1 MPMSKYEEY
10 PVLDQNTVDV
20 IFEQAA
26 GNHEIIHEIFQS
38 FVEDTDE
45 LTEDVK
51 NHLENNE
58 HEKLRVAVHTIKGLC
73 GTIGASQMHALTK
86 EIDALIKESQYDKA
100 KEQTPLLFSTYKK
113 LREKI
118 NKDVLK

>member
-1 MPMSKYEEY
+1 MCKYEEH
-10 PVLDQNTVDV
+10 PVLDKNTVDV
-20 IFEQAA
+20 ILEQAA
-26 GNHEIIHEIFQS
+26 GNHEIINEIFQS

-51 NHLENNE
+51 NHLENKAYGE
-58 HEKLRVAVHTIKGLC
+58 LRVSVHTIKGLC

-86 EIDALIKESQYDKA
+86 DIDALIKDEQYDKA
-100 KEQTPLLFSTYKK
+100 SELTPLLFSTYKR

-118 NKDVLK
+118 NTDVLK